1 MEEHLVIYF
10 RGLLECLESFLFSPP
25 PRIKAFIFFVNLRNM
40 ALILLLRF
48 ACRECHR
55 LQLGAKLS
63 GLSLHQKQ
71 QGDRTGR
78 GQGPITPSQET

>member
-10 RGLLECLESFLFSPP
+10 SGLLECLESFLSSPP
-25 PRIKAFIFFVNLRNM
+25 PRIKAFIFFVNLRNV

-48 ACRECHR
+48 ACGECHW

-63 GLSLHQKQ
+63 GLSLHQRQ

-78 GQGPITPSQET
+78 GQGSITPSQGT